1 MAQPPALL
9 QAAED
14 VVGLLEGQK
23 IEAVVIG
30 AVALA
35 AYQYVRQTED
45 IDLGIN
51 APVKTLEHLKQVL
64 QKAGYHAV
72 LRLPDDQD
80 PLGGVIDI
88 ETTHGFLQIIS
99 FADRFP
105 AVIEDAVRSA
115 QNAIRP
121 GSRLKLVPLPHLI
134 ALKLYAGGH
143 KSKAD
148 IVEVL
153 SRNPSLPLEEV
164 RQLCRKYQLE
174 GLDDLIA
181 EAGLSRQERCLEKS
195 VLHAPEANVVGTG
208 TNLPL
213 AARA

>member
-1 MAQPPALL
+1 VEKPAALL

-14 VVGLLEGQK
+14 VVGLLQGQK
-23 IEAVVIG
+23 VEAVVIG

-35 AYQYVRQTED
+35 AYRYVRQTED

-51 APVKTLEHLKQVL
+51 ASVETLKNLTQTL
-64 QKAGYHAV
+64 QKAGYQAV
-72 LRLPDDQD
+72 LRLPDAQD
-80 PLGGVIDI
+80 PLGGVMDI
-88 ETTHGFLQIIS
+88 ETPHGFLQIIS

-105 AVIEDAVRSA
+105 AVIQDAIDSA
-115 QNAIRP
+115 RTTLRP

-153 SRNPSLPLEEV
+153 SRNPSIDLGEV
-164 RQLCRKYQLE
+164 RQLCQKYQLG
-174 GLDDLIA
+174 GLEDLIE
-181 EAGLSRQERCLEKS
+181 EAGLNRERKKK
-195 VLHAPEANVVGTG
+195 N
-208 TNLPL
+208 
-213 AARA
+213 

>member
-1 MAQPPALL
+1 VEKPAALL

-14 VVGLLEGQK
+14 VVGLLQGQK
-23 IEAVVIG
+23 VEAVVIG

-35 AYQYVRQTED
+35 AYHYVRQTED

-51 APVKTLEHLKQVL
+51 ASVQTLENLTQTL
-64 QKAGYHAV
+64 QKAGNPAV
-72 LRLPDDQD
+72 LRLPDAQD
-80 PLGGVIDI
+80 PPGGVIDI
-88 ETTHGFLQIIS
+88 EMSLGFLQIIS

-105 AVIEDAVRSA
+105 AVIQDAIDSTRT
-115 QNAIRP
+115 AIRP

-153 SRNPSLPLEEV
+153 SRNPSIDLREV
-164 RQLCRKYQLE
+164 RQLCQKYQLG
-174 GLDDLIA
+174 GLEDLIE
-181 EAGLSRQERCLEKS
+181 EAGLDGERKKK
-195 VLHAPEANVVGTG
+195 N
-208 TNLPL
+208 
-213 AARA
+213 

>member
-1 MAQPPALL
+1 MEKPGALL

-14 VVGLLEGQK
+14 VVGLLQGQK
-23 IEAVVIG
+23 VEAVVIG

-35 AYQYVRQTED
+35 AYHYVRQTED

-51 APVKTLEHLKQVL
+51 ASVQTLENLTQTL
-64 QKAGYHAV
+64 QKAGYPAA
-72 LRLPDDQD
+72 LRLPDAQD

-88 ETTHGFLQIIS
+88 ETPQGFLQIIS

-105 AVIEDAVRSA
+105 AVIQDAIDSTRT
-115 QNAIRP
+115 AIRP

-153 SRNPSLPLEEV
+153 SRNPSIDLREV
-164 RQLCRKYQLE
+164 RQLCQKYQLG
-174 GLDDLIA
+174 GLEDLIE
-181 EAGLSRQERCLEKS
+181 EAGLDPERKKKI
-195 VLHAPEANVVGTG
+195 
-208 TNLPL
+208 
-213 AARA
+213 